1 MCDKNHSWKRWLA
14 QRDLKWNL
22 KWNHSVHS
30 KANSNVIIAL
40 FSTFGG
46 LIVLFLIWLY
56 YEHRKS
62 ANITENC
69 RRLGKI
75 LPYGWPVTGLN
86 WTVQRPRGEVD
97 VPGPTL
103 VLVQRTFSNDPLRPL
118 SHSQKIVLL
127 EGWNLIN
134 FSLSWNCEFNPI
146 RRKASIQVS
155 SIKKGVFLKRQITEG
170 FSSSDSNSRPSGCL
184 SQTTT
189 ERIDHHS
196 HLRMGRNCSRKDLWT
211 EKWSVLMWILEVL
224 ISPIWK
230 LFKLL
235 HSGNQKC
242 LRKELHQ
249 IIFQFIFQN
258 HFPILILFK
267 LAINLKKLFCTRE
280 GRTRFWTTDTETSS
294 DSEFFLIFYL
304 FRNSVSDTNDIWCFL
319 ALFCCYDSVDEFVG
333 QVRVVFEFSTIPI
346 IFVVHWS

>member
-1 MCDKNHSWKRWLA
+1 M
-14 QRDLKWNL
+14 
-22 KWNHSVHS
+22 
-30 KANSNVIIAL
+30 
-40 FSTFGG
+40 
-46 LIVLFLIWLY
+46 
-56 YEHRKS
+56 
-62 ANITENC
+62 
-69 RRLGKI
+69 
-75 LPYGWPVTGLN
+75 
-86 WTVQRPRGEVD
+86 D

-103 VLVQRTFSNDPLRPL
+103 VLVKRTFSNDPLRPL
-118 SHSQKIVLL
+118 SHSQKNVLL

-196 HLRMGRNCSRKDLWT
+196 NLRMGRNRGRKDLWT

-267 LAINLKKLFCTRE
+267 LAINLKILFCTSE
-280 GRTRFWTTDTETSS
+280 GGTRFWTTDTE
-294 DSEFFLIFYL
+294 IYY
-304 FRNSVSDTNDIWCFL
+304 NIWWFL
-319 ALFCCYDSVDEFVG
+319 ALFWLYDSVDEFVC

>member
-103 VLVQRTFSNDPLRPL
+103 ILVQRTFSNDPLRPL
-118 SHSQKIVLL
+118 SHSQKNVLL

-196 HLRMGRNCSRKDLWT
+196 HPRMGRNCGRKDLWT
-211 EKWSVLMWILEVL
+211 EK
-224 ISPIWK
+224 
-230 LFKLL
+230 
-235 HSGNQKC
+235 
-242 LRKELHQ
+242 
-249 IIFQFIFQN
+249 
-258 HFPILILFK
+258 
-267 LAINLKKLFCTRE
+267 
-280 GRTRFWTTDTETSS
+280 
-294 DSEFFLIFYL
+294 
-304 FRNSVSDTNDIWCFL
+304 
-319 ALFCCYDSVDEFVG
+319 
-333 QVRVVFEFSTIPI
+333 
-346 IFVVHWS
+346 